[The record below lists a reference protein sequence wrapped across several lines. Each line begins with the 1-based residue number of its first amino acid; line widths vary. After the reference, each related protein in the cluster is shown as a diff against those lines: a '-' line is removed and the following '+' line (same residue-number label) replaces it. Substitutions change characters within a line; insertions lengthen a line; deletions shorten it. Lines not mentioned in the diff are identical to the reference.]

1 MERLTTLVEDVDV
14 SFANALITLDNATRS
29 RRFVAIDE
37 AKAILDR
44 WLPESA
50 VAGIREWDVARLL
63 EPYGDGTYHGKL
75 LKRTR
80 KQLRSVSS
88 REALTVPFL
97 FKPHLE
103 LGVSRSGRRRRGP
116 PVPAAPPAAQ
126 PWVARFVILAVGV
139 LLILGSL
146 ALYLERGSRRPMAT
160 IPLALAAAAL
170 YGLSDFA
177 GGVVSRRAS
186 VWGVAS

>member
-1 MERLTTLVEDVDV
+1 MNVRLYDYEVPAADADPDGSFPSLRPLLEGLGIDERRAILTGLFKPERMPGTMERLTTLVEDVDM
-14 SFANALITLDNATRS
+14 SFDNALITLDNATRS

-44 WLPESA
+44 WLPASA

-63 EPYGDGTYHGKL
+63 EPYGDGSFHGKL

-97 FKPHLE
+97 FR
-103 LGVSRSGRRRRGP
+103 RSWSP
-116 PVPAAPPAAQ
+116 
-126 PWVARFVILAVGV
+126 
-139 LLILGSL
+139 S
-146 ALYLERGSRRPMAT
+146 
-160 IPLALAAAAL
+160 
-170 YGLSDFA
+170 
-177 GGVVSRRAS
+177 
-186 VWGVAS
+186 